1 VYSPAVK
8 RLYPFLL
15 LLSLVPTLARGAER
29 VRPEEVGLSSER
41 LARIGEFARAEMEKD
56 RIAGAVSLVA
66 RRGHIVWFDVA
77 GKADIEEGRAM
88 REDSIFRIASMTKP
102 IVSLAV
108 MMLHEEGRLLLDDP
122 ISRFIPE
129 LGKLRVAVVPE
140 GEAVSPEAL
149 QTVPAARE
157 ITIHDLLTH
166 RSGFTYGFINQGPVG
181 DLYRRARLLESSTT
195 EELVRRLAELPL
207 VHQPGTTFEYSHS
220 TDVLGRLVEVVSGQ
234 RLDRFLEERILLPL
248 GMKDTKFYLS
258 AEEADRLVTLY
269 QRGESLLLT
278 PVDRRRES
286 RLVVGTK
293 TWFSGGGGLV
303 STAADYYRF
312 LQMLLNGGELEG
324 TRLVSRKTV
333 ELMTTDHLGKE
344 IPIYPGYGFGLG
356 FAVRQELGKG
366 RSLGSEGD
374 YTWGGIFN
382 TVFWVDPKE
391 ELILIFLTN
400 FSPYDLDQRW
410 YVKTLV
416 YQAIDP

>member
-1 VYSPAVK
+1 VK
-8 RLYPFLL
+8 RRYLFLL
-15 LLSLVPTLARGAER
+15 LLSLVPTLALGAER

-41 LARIGEFARAEMEKD
+41 LSRIGEFALAEMEKG

-66 RRGHIVWFDVA
+66 RRGHIVYFESA

-108 MMLHEEGRLLLDDP
+108 MMLHEEGRFLLDDP

-149 QTVPAARE
+149 ETVPAARE

-181 DLYRRARLLESSTT
+181 ELYRRTRLLESSTN
-195 EELVRRLAELPL
+195 EELVRKLAELPL

-220 TDVLGRLVEVVSGQ
+220 TDVLGRLLEVVSGQ

-258 AEEADRLVTLY
+258 ADEAKRLVTLY
-269 QRGESLLLT
+269 QRGESPSLKPL
-278 PVDRRRES
+278 DGGRES
-286 RLVVGTK
+286 RLVVGPK

-312 LQMLLNGGELEG
+312 LQMLLNGGELDG

-356 FAVRQELGKG
+356 FAVLQELGKG
-366 RSLGSEGD
+366 HSLGSEGD

-391 ELILIFLTN
+391 ELVLIFLTN
-400 FSPYDLDQRW
+400 FSPFDRDQRW

-416 YQAIDP
+416 YQAIDN

>member
-1 VYSPAVK
+1 VK

-15 LLSLVPTLARGAER
+15 LLSLVPTLASGAER

-41 LARIGEFARAEMEKD
+41 LARIGEFALAEVEKS

-66 RRGHIVWFDVA
+66 RRGHIVWFDVV

-108 MMLHEEGRLLLDDP
+108 MMLHEEGRFLLDDP

-140 GEAVSPEAL
+140 GETVSPEAL
-149 QTVPAARE
+149 ETVPAARE

-181 DLYRRARLLESSTT
+181 ELYRRARLLESSTT
-195 EELVRRLAELPL
+195 EELVRKLAELPL

-220 TDVLGRLVEVVSGQ
+220 TDVLGRLVELVSGQ

-258 AEEADRLVTLY
+258 AEEAERLVTLY
-269 QRGESLLLT
+269 QRGEAPLEPL
-278 PVDRRRES
+278 DGGRES
-286 RLVVGTK
+286 RLVVTEGGPK

-312 LQMLLNGGELEG
+312 LQMLLNGGDLDG
-324 TRLVSRKTV
+324 ARLVSRKTV
-333 ELMTTDHLGKE
+333 ELMTTDHVGKE

-400 FSPYDLDQRW
+400 FSPFDRDQRW
-410 YVKTLV
+410 YVKTLA
-416 YQAIDP
+416 YQAIDH

>member
-1 VYSPAVK
+1 MK

-15 LLSLVPTLARGAER
+15 LLSLVSALASGAER

-41 LARIGEFARAEMEKD
+41 LSRLSEFARAETEKG

-66 RRGHIVWFDVA
+66 RRGHIVYFESV
-77 GKADIEEGRAM
+77 GKADIEEDRAM
-88 REDSIFRIASMTKP
+88 REDSILRIASMTKP
-102 IVSLAV
+102 MVSLAV
-108 MMLHEEGRLLLDDP
+108 MMLHEEGRFLLDDP

-149 QTVPAARE
+149 ETVPAPRE

-181 DLYRRARLLESSTT
+181 ELYRRARLLESSTT

-258 AEEADRLVTLY
+258 AEEAERLVTLY
-269 QRGESLLLT
+269 QRGEAPPLKPL
-278 PVDRRRES
+278 DGGRQS
-286 RLVVGTK
+286 RLVVGPK
-293 TWFSGGGGLV
+293 TWFSGGGGLL

-312 LQMLLNGGELEG
+312 LQMLLNGGELDG
-324 TRLVSRKTV
+324 ARLVSRKTV
-333 ELMTTDHLGKE
+333 ELMTKDHVGKE

-416 YQAIDP
+416 YQALDR

>member
-1 VYSPAVK
+1 VAK
-8 RLYPFLL
+8 RELI
-15 LLSLVPTLARGAER
+15 
-29 VRPEEVGLSSER
+29 GLDE
-41 LARIGEFARAEMEKD
+41 
-56 RIAGAVSLVA
+56 
-66 RRGHIVWFDVA
+66 
-77 GKADIEEGRAM
+77 
-88 REDSIFRIASMTKP
+88 
-102 IVSLAV
+102 
-108 MMLHEEGRLLLDDP
+108 
-122 ISRFIPE
+122 
-129 LGKLRVAVVPE
+129 LRVAVVPE

-149 QTVPAARE
+149 ETVPAARE

-181 DLYRRARLLESSTT
+181 ELYRRARLLESSTT

-258 AEEADRLVTLY
+258 AEESDRLVTLY
-269 QRGESLLLT
+269 QRGEALPLKPL
-278 PVDRRRES
+278 DGGRQS
-286 RLVVGTK
+286 RLVVGPK

-324 TRLVSRKTV
+324 TRLVSRKSV

-344 IPIYPGYGFGLG
+344 IGIYPGYGFGLG

-400 FSPYDLDQRW
+400 FNPYDLDQRW

-416 YQAIDP
+416 YQALDR

>member
-1 VYSPAVK
+1 MK
-8 RLYPFLL
+8 RRYLFLL
-15 LLSLVPTLARGAER
+15 LLSLVPTLALGAER

-41 LARIGEFARAEMEKD
+41 LSRNGEFALAEMEKG

-66 RRGHIVWFDVA
+66 RRGHIVYFESA

-108 MMLHEEGRLLLDDP
+108 MMLHEEGRFLLDDP
-122 ISRFIPE
+122 IARFIPE

-149 QTVPAARE
+149 ETVPAARE

-181 DLYRRARLLESSTT
+181 ELYRRTRLLESSTN
-195 EELVRRLAELPL
+195 EELVRKLAELPL

-220 TDVLGRLVEVVSGQ
+220 TDVLGRLLEVVSGQ

-258 AEEADRLVTLY
+258 ADEAKRLVTLY
-269 QRGESLLLT
+269 QRGESPSLKPL
-278 PVDRRRES
+278 DGGRES
-286 RLVVGTK
+286 RLVVGPK

-312 LQMLLNGGELEG
+312 LQMLLNGGELDG

-356 FAVRQELGKG
+356 FAVLQELGKG
-366 RSLGSEGD
+366 HSLGSEGD

-391 ELILIFLTN
+391 ELVLIFLTN
-400 FSPYDLDQRW
+400 FSPFDRDQRW

-416 YQAIDP
+416 YQAIDN

>member
-1 VYSPAVK
+1 MK

-15 LLSLVPTLARGAER
+15 FLSFLSTLASGTER

-41 LARIGEFARAEMEKD
+41 LSRLGEFALTEIEKG

-66 RRGHIVWFDVA
+66 RRGHIVYFESV

-108 MMLHEEGRLLLDDP
+108 MMLHEEGRFLLDDP

-140 GEAVSPEAL
+140 GESVSPEAL
-149 QTVPAARE
+149 ETVPAARE

-166 RSGFTYGFINQGPVG
+166 RSGLTYGFLNKGPVG
-181 DLYRRARLLESSTT
+181 ELYRRARLLETVSTT
-195 EELVRRLAELPL
+195 ENLVRKLAELPL

-220 TDVLGRLVEVVSGQ
+220 TDVLGMLVEVVSGQ

-248 GMKDTKFYLS
+248 GMKDTKFSLS

-269 QRGESLLLT
+269 QRGEAPSLKPL
-278 PVDRRRES
+278 DGGRES
-286 RLVVGTK
+286 RLVITEGGPK

-312 LQMLLNGGELEG
+312 LQMLLNGGDLDG

-333 ELMTTDHLGKE
+333 ELMTKDHLGKE
-344 IPIYPGYGFGLG
+344 IPINPGYGFGLG

-416 YQAIDP
+416 YQAIDH

>member
-1 VYSPAVK
+1 VK

-15 LLSLVPTLARGAER
+15 LLTLVPTLASGAER
-29 VRPEEVGLSSER
+29 VRPEDVGLSSER
-41 LARIGEFARAEMEKD
+41 LSRVGDFALAEIEKG

-66 RRGHIVWFDVA
+66 RRGHIVYVESV

-88 REDSIFRIASMTKP
+88 REDSIFRIMSMTKP

-108 MMLHEEGRLLLDDP
+108 MMLHEEGRFLLDDP

-149 QTVPAARE
+149 ETVPAARE

-166 RSGFTYGFINQGPVG
+166 RSGLTYGFLNQGPVG
-181 DLYRRARLLESSTT
+181 ELYRRARLLESSTT
-195 EELVRRLAELPL
+195 EELVRNLSELPL
-207 VHQPGTTFEYSHS
+207 VHQPGTSFEYSHS
-220 TDVLGRLVEVVSGQ
+220 TDVLGKLVEVVSGQ

-269 QRGESLLLT
+269 QRGEAPPLKPL
-278 PVDRRRES
+278 DGGRES
-286 RLVVGTK
+286 RLVVGPK

-303 STAADYYRF
+303 STATDYYRF
-312 LQMLLNGGELEG
+312 LQMLLNEGELDG

-333 ELMTTDHLGKE
+333 ELMTKDHVGKE

-391 ELILIFLTN
+391 ELISIFLTN
-400 FSPYDLDQRW
+400 FSPYDRDQRW

-416 YQAIDP
+416 YQAIGE

>member
-1 VYSPAVK
+1 
-8 RLYPFLL
+8 
-15 LLSLVPTLARGAER
+15 
-29 VRPEEVGLSSER
+29 
-41 LARIGEFARAEMEKD
+41 
-56 RIAGAVSLVA
+56 
-66 RRGHIVWFDVA
+66 
-77 GKADIEEGRAM
+77 
-88 REDSIFRIASMTKP
+88 
-102 IVSLAV
+102 
-108 MMLHEEGRLLLDDP
+108 
-122 ISRFIPE
+122 
-129 LGKLRVAVVPE
+129 VPE

-149 QTVPAARE
+149 ETVPAARE

-181 DLYRRARLLESSTT
+181 ELYRRARLLESSTT
-195 EELVRRLAELPL
+195 EELVRRLSELPL

-269 QRGESLLLT
+269 QRGEAPSLKPL
-278 PVDRRRES
+278 DGGRES
-286 RLVVGTK
+286 RLVVGPK
-293 TWFSGGGGLV
+293 TWFSGGGGLL

-333 ELMTTDHLGKE
+333 ELMTKDHVGKE

-356 FAVRQELGKG
+356 VAVRQELGKG
-366 RSLGSEGD
+366 HSLGSDGD

-416 YQAIDP
+416 YQAIEN

>member
-1 VYSPAVK
+1 VK
-8 RLYPFLL
+8 RRYLFLL
-15 LLSLVPTLARGAER
+15 LLSLVPTLASGAER

-41 LARIGEFARAEMEKD
+41 LSRIGEFALAEMEKG

-66 RRGHIVWFDVA
+66 RRGHIVYFESA

-108 MMLHEEGRLLLDDP
+108 MMLHEEGRFLLDDP
-122 ISRFIPE
+122 IARFIPE

-149 QTVPAARE
+149 ETVPAARE

-181 DLYRRARLLESSTT
+181 ELYRRARLLESSTT

-234 RLDRFLEERILLPL
+234 RLDRFLEERVLLPL

-258 AEEADRLVTLY
+258 AEEAARLVTLY
-269 QRGESLLLT
+269 QRGESPPLT
-278 PVDRRRES
+278 PLDRGRES
-286 RLVVGTK
+286 RLVVGPK
-293 TWFSGGGGLV
+293 TWFSGGGGLL

-312 LQMLLNGGELEG
+312 LQMLLNGGELDG

-356 FAVRQELGKG
+356 FAVRQDLGKG
-366 RSLGSEGD
+366 RALGSEGD

-416 YQAIDP
+416 YQALDR

>member
-1 VYSPAVK
+1 
-8 RLYPFLL
+8 
-15 LLSLVPTLARGAER
+15 
-29 VRPEEVGLSSER
+29 
-41 LARIGEFARAEMEKD
+41 MEKD

-88 REDSIFRIASMTKP
+88 REDSIFRIMSMTKP

-108 MMLHEEGRLLLDDP
+108 MMLHEEGRFLLDDP

-140 GEAVSPEAL
+140 GEAVSPEAIE
-149 QTVPAARE
+149 TVPAARE

-181 DLYRRARLLESSTT
+181 ELYRRARLLETVAT
-195 EELVRRLAELPL
+195 NEELVRRLAELPL
-207 VHQPGTTFEYSHS
+207 AHQPGTAFEYSHS

-258 AEEADRLVTLY
+258 AEEAERLVTLY
-269 QRGESLLLT
+269 QRG
-278 PVDRRRES
+278 PVTDAPPLKPLDGGRDS
-286 RLVVGTK
+286 RLVVGPK

-333 ELMTTDHLGKE
+333 ELMTKDHLGKE

>member
-1 VYSPAVK
+1 VK
-8 RLYPFLL
+8 LYPFLL
-15 LLSLVPTLARGAER
+15 LLSLVSTHAPGAER
-29 VRPEEVGLSSER
+29 VRPEDVGLSSER
-41 LARIGEFARAEMEKD
+41 LSRLGEFARAETEKG

-66 RRGHIVWFDVA
+66 RRGHIAYFESV

-108 MMLHEEGRLLLDDP
+108 MMLHEEGRFLLDDP

-140 GEAVSPEAL
+140 GDAVSPEAL
-149 QTVPAARE
+149 ETVPAARE

-181 DLYRRARLLESSTT
+181 ELYRRARLLESSTT
-195 EELVRRLAELPL
+195 EELVRRLSELPL
-207 VHQPGTTFEYSHS
+207 VHQPGTAFEYSHS

-258 AEEADRLVTLY
+258 VEEADRLVTLY
-269 QRGESLLLT
+269 QRSESPPLKPL
-278 PVDRRRES
+278 DGGRES
-286 RLVVGTK
+286 RLVVGPK

-312 LQMLLNGGELEG
+312 LQMLLNGGELDG

-333 ELMTTDHLGKE
+333 ELMTADHVGKE

-400 FSPYDLDQRW
+400 FNPYDLHQRW

-416 YQAIDP
+416 YQAIDR

>member
-1 VYSPAVK
+1 VK
-8 RLYPFLL
+8 RRYLFLL
-15 LLSLVPTLARGAER
+15 LLSLVPTLASGAER
-29 VRPEEVGLSSER
+29 VRPEEVGLSSEKLSR
-41 LARIGEFARAEMEKD
+41 LSEFALAEIEKG

-66 RRGHIVWFDVA
+66 RRGHIVYFESV

-88 REDSIFRIASMTKP
+88 REDSIFRIMSMTKP

-108 MMLHEEGRLLLDDP
+108 MMLHEEGRFLLDDP

-149 QTVPAARE
+149 ETVPAARE

>member
-1 VYSPAVK
+1 MK
-8 RLYPFLL
+8 RRYLFLL
-15 LLSLVPTLARGAER
+15 LLSLVPTLALGAER

-41 LARIGEFARAEMEKD
+41 LSRIGEFALAEMEKG

-66 RRGHIVWFDVA
+66 RRGHIVYFESA

-108 MMLHEEGRLLLDDP
+108 MMLHEEGRFLLDDP

-149 QTVPAARE
+149 ETVPAARE

-181 DLYRRARLLESSTT
+181 ELYRRTRLLESSTN
-195 EELVRRLAELPL
+195 EELVRKLAELPL

-220 TDVLGRLVEVVSGQ
+220 TDVLGRLLEVVSGQ

-258 AEEADRLVTLY
+258 ADEAKRLVTLY
-269 QRGESLLLT
+269 QRGESPSLKPL
-278 PVDRRRES
+278 DGGRES
-286 RLVVGTK
+286 RLVVGPK

-312 LQMLLNGGELEG
+312 LQMLLNGGELDG

-356 FAVRQELGKG
+356 FAVLQELGKG
-366 RSLGSEGD
+366 HSLGSEGD

-391 ELILIFLTN
+391 ELVLIFLTN
-400 FSPYDLDQRW
+400 FSPFDRDQRW

-416 YQAIDP
+416 YQAIDN

>member
-1 VYSPAVK
+1 VK
-8 RLYPFLL
+8 RLYALLL
-15 LLSLVPTLARGAER
+15 LLSLVPTLAQGAER

-41 LARIGEFARAEMEKD
+41 LSRIGEFALAEMEKG
-56 RIAGAVSLVA
+56 RIAGAVCLVA
-66 RRGHIVWFDVA
+66 RRGHIVYFESV
-77 GKADIEEGRAM
+77 GKADIEEDRAM

-108 MMLHEEGRLLLDDP
+108 MMLHEEGRFLLDDP

-149 QTVPAARE
+149 ETVPAARE
-157 ITIHDLLTH
+157 VTIHDLLTH

-181 DLYRRARLLESSTT
+181 ELYRRARLLESSTT

-269 QRGESLLLT
+269 QRGEAPSLKPL
-278 PVDRRRES
+278 DGGRES
-286 RLVVGTK
+286 RLVVGPK
-293 TWFSGGGGLV
+293 TWFSGGGGLL

-333 ELMTTDHLGKE
+333 ELMTKDHVGKE

-356 FAVRQELGKG
+356 VAVRQELGKG
-366 RSLGSEGD
+366 HSLGSDGD

-416 YQAIDP
+416 YQAIEN

>member
-1 VYSPAVK
+1 VK
-8 RLYPFLL
+8 RRYLFLL
-15 LLSLVPTLARGAER
+15 LLSLVPTLALGAER

-41 LARIGEFARAEMEKD
+41 LSRIGEFALAEMEKG

-66 RRGHIVWFDVA
+66 RRGHIVYFESA

-108 MMLHEEGRLLLDDP
+108 MMLHEEGRFLLDDP
-122 ISRFIPE
+122 IARFIPE

-149 QTVPAARE
+149 ETVPAARE

-181 DLYRRARLLESSTT
+181 ELYRRTRLLESSTN
-195 EELVRRLAELPL
+195 EELVRKLAELPL

-220 TDVLGRLVEVVSGQ
+220 TDVLGRLLEVVSGQ

-258 AEEADRLVTLY
+258 ADEAKRLVTLY
-269 QRGESLLLT
+269 QRGESPSLKPL
-278 PVDRRRES
+278 DGGRES
-286 RLVVGTK
+286 RLVVGPK

-312 LQMLLNGGELEG
+312 LQMLLNGGELDG

-356 FAVRQELGKG
+356 FAVLQELGKG
-366 RSLGSEGD
+366 HSLGSEGD

-391 ELILIFLTN
+391 ELVLIFLTN
-400 FSPYDLDQRW
+400 FSPFDRDQRW

-416 YQAIDP
+416 YQAIDN

>member
-1 VYSPAVK
+1 VK
-8 RLYPFLL
+8 RRYLFLL
-15 LLSLVPTLARGAER
+15 LLSLVPTLASRAER

-41 LARIGEFARAEMEKD
+41 LSRIGEFALAEMEKD

-66 RRGHIVWFDVA
+66 RRGHIVYFESA

-108 MMLHEEGRLLLDDP
+108 MMLHEEGRFLLDDP
-122 ISRFIPE
+122 IARFIPE

-149 QTVPAARE
+149 ETVPAARE

-181 DLYRRARLLESSTT
+181 ELYRRTRLLESSTN
-195 EELVRRLAELPL
+195 EELVRKLAELPL

-220 TDVLGRLVEVVSGQ
+220 TDVLGRLLEVVSGQ

-258 AEEADRLVTLY
+258 ADEAKRLVTLY
-269 QRGESLLLT
+269 QRGESPSLKPL
-278 PVDRRRES
+278 DGGRES
-286 RLVVGTK
+286 RLVVGPK

-312 LQMLLNGGELEG
+312 LQMLLNGGELDG

-333 ELMTTDHLGKE
+333 ELMTADHLGKE

-366 RSLGSEGD
+366 HSLGSEGD

-416 YQAIDP
+416 YQAIDH

>member
-1 VYSPAVK
+1 VK

-15 LLSLVPTLARGAER
+15 LLSLLPTLALGAEQ

-41 LARIGEFARAEMEKD
+41 LARIGEFARAETEKG

-66 RRGHIVWFDVA
+66 RRGHIVWFDVV

-108 MMLHEEGRLLLDDP
+108 MMLHEEGRFLLDDP

-129 LGKLRVAVVPE
+129 LGKFRVAVVPE

-149 QTVPAARE
+149 ETVPAARE

-181 DLYRRARLLESSTT
+181 ELYRRARLLESSTT
-195 EELVRRLAELPL
+195 EELVRKLAELPL

-220 TDVLGRLVEVVSGQ
+220 TDVLGRLLEVVSGQ

-269 QRGESLLLT
+269 QRGESPSLKPL
-278 PVDRRRES
+278 DGGRDS
-286 RLVVGTK
+286 RLVVGAK

-312 LQMLLNGGELEG
+312 LQMLLNGGDLDG
-324 TRLVSRKTV
+324 ARLVSRKTV
-333 ELMTTDHLGKE
+333 ELMTTDHVGKE

-416 YQAIDP
+416 YQALDH

>member
-1 VYSPAVK
+1 MK

-88 REDSIFRIASMTKP
+88 REDSIFRIMSMTKP

-108 MMLHEEGRLLLDDP
+108 MMLHEEGRFLLDDP

-140 GEAVSPEAL
+140 GEAVSPEAIE
-149 QTVPAARE
+149 TVPAARE

-166 RSGFTYGFINQGPVG
+166 RSGFTYGFINQGPVEE
-181 DLYRRARLLESSTT
+181 LYRRARLLETVAT
-195 EELVRRLAELPL
+195 NEELVRRLAELPL
-207 VHQPGTTFEYSHS
+207 AHQPGTAFEYSHS

-258 AEEADRLVTLY
+258 AEEAERLVTLY
-269 QRGESLLLT
+269 QRG
-278 PVDRRRES
+278 PVTDAPPLKPLDGGRDS
-286 RLVVGTK
+286 RLVVGPK

-333 ELMTTDHLGKE
+333 ELMTADHVGKE

-416 YQAIDP
+416 YQAIEN

>member
-1 VYSPAVK
+1 MK

-15 LLSLVPTLARGAER
+15 LLTLVPTLASGAER
-29 VRPEEVGLSSER
+29 VRPEDVGLSSER
-41 LARIGEFARAEMEKD
+41 LSRVGDFALAEIEKG

-66 RRGHIVWFDVA
+66 RRGHIVYVESV

-88 REDSIFRIASMTKP
+88 REDSIFRIMSMTKP

-108 MMLHEEGRLLLDDP
+108 MMLHEEGRFLLDDP

-149 QTVPAARE
+149 ETVPAARE

-166 RSGFTYGFINQGPVG
+166 RSGLTYGFLNQGPVG
-181 DLYRRARLLESSTT
+181 ELYRRARLLESSTT
-195 EELVRRLAELPL
+195 EELVRNLSELPL
-207 VHQPGTTFEYSHS
+207 VHQPGTSFEYSHS
-220 TDVLGRLVEVVSGQ
+220 TDVLGKLVEVVSGQ

-269 QRGESLLLT
+269 QRGEAPPLKPL
-278 PVDRRRES
+278 DGGRES
-286 RLVVGTK
+286 RLVVGPK

-303 STAADYYRF
+303 STATDYYRF
-312 LQMLLNGGELEG
+312 LQMLLNEGELDG

-333 ELMTTDHLGKE
+333 ELMTKDHVGKE

-391 ELILIFLTN
+391 ELISIFLTN
-400 FSPYDLDQRW
+400 FSPYDRDQRW

-416 YQAIDP
+416 YQAIGE